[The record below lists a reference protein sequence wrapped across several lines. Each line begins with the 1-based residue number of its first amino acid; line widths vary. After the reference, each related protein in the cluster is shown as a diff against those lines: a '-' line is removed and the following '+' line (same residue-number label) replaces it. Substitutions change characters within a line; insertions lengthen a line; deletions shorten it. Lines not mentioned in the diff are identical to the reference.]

1 MKKLLTFLILTLVL
15 KVSIGLAD
23 THYVSKTGSDVY
35 PYTSWAT
42 AADSIQKGINA
53 ASAGDTVKV
62 AAGTYREYAIVMTSG
77 IILIGAGIGS
87 CIIDA
92 SFVHPDTVANVIDGA
107 DSSSVEGFHIIGN
120 GSSNSM
126 AGVMDHYG
134 IPMKSIKGNKFS
146 NCYVGILVRKCPEIV
161 NNLIDSCDGGVSVS
175 TWSTSL
181 IQNNTI
187 TSCDEGIRG
196 RIVKNIIHTV
206 LRAIRIELNDSLL
219 MCNNLIYDVYVLN
232 SIGVGEPGYTKKQL
246 IRNNSM
252 SGNKSYGVVVSFG
265 DSDIRNNIVSE
276 GKTGIIASGSG
287 VDLAAGYNDLWDNT
301 ENYRAKNGAT
311 IDTSLGGNIYLD
323 PMFVGGDDYHLQY
336 GSPCI
341 DAGDPNI
348 KDPDSSRSDIGCF
361 GGTWG
366 ETYAYQDYPPK
377 APDSLTATS
386 SDTVIVLSWKP
397 NTESDLSH
405 YLVYKD
411 TLAGFIPDT
420 FKIVG
425 QVPKDSSV
433 FRDYDFVLG
442 ESYYYR
448 LSAWDLTGNE
458 SEYSDELAVLA
469 TDVGEL
475 EEEEARP
482 PVFQL
487 FQNYP
492 NPFNSSTVIWYYLP
506 DVGYQPAEVEIT
518 IYNLLGK
525 LVRTLIKRRQYPGEH
540 KVLWDG
546 KDDYGKQVASGIYFC
561 RLKVSGLELVKP
573 RKMVLL
579 R

>member
-1 MKKLLTFLILTLVL
+1 
-15 KVSIGLAD
+15 
-23 THYVSKTGSDVY
+23 
-35 PYTSWAT
+35 
-42 AADSIQKGINA
+42 
-53 ASAGDTVKV
+53 
-62 AAGTYREYAIVMTSG
+62 
-77 IILIGAGIGS
+77 
-87 CIIDA
+87 
-92 SFVHPDTVANVIDGA
+92 
-107 DSSSVEGFHIIGN
+107 
-120 GSSNSM
+120 
-126 AGVMDHYG
+126 
-134 IPMKSIKGNKFS
+134 
-146 NCYVGILVRKCPEIV
+146 
-161 NNLIDSCDGGVSVS
+161 
-175 TWSTSL
+175 
-181 IQNNTI
+181 
-187 TSCDEGIRG
+187 
-196 RIVKNIIHTV
+196 
-206 LRAIRIELNDSLL
+206 
-219 MCNNLIYDVYVLN
+219 
-232 SIGVGEPGYTKKQL
+232 
-246 IRNNSM
+246 
-252 SGNKSYGVVVSFG
+252 
-265 DSDIRNNIVSE
+265 
-276 GKTGIIASGSG
+276 
-287 VDLAAGYNDLWDNT
+287 
-301 ENYRAKNGAT
+301 
-311 IDTSLGGNIYLD
+311 
-323 PMFVGGDDYHLQY
+323 
-336 GSPCI
+336 
-341 DAGDPNI
+341 
-348 KDPDSSRSDIGCF
+348 
-361 GGTWG
+361 
-366 ETYAYQDYPPK
+366 
-377 APDSLTATS
+377 
-386 SDTVIVLSWKP
+386 
-397 NTESDLSH
+397 
-405 YLVYKD
+405 
-411 TLAGFIPDT
+411 
-420 FKIVG
+420 VG